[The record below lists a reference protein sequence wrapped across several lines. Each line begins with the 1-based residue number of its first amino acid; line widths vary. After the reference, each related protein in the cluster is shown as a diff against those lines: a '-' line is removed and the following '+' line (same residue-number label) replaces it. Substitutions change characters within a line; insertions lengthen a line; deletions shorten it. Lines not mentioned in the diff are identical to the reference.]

1 MEAVAS
7 MLAQIVE
14 QIERNEV
21 QQNGIVL
28 DSIANNLVEFTTF
41 LNDSNVIINSTVS
54 KKKKKKKGH
63 EYIHRAY
70 ISIF

>member
-41 LNDSNVIINSTVS
+41 LNESNVIINSTVS
-54 KKKKKKKGH
+54 KKKKKKGH